1 METKSWHLSLKHHHK
16 PKSVLP
22 FPEYVEPGRYMVA
35 TIKQLVSAHLPDSFP
50 DPELIELVHCG
61 CKLKDDLT
69 LDSYGI
75 ESGSTLHILKKVLPE
90 PKEEPEPVD
99 RCAATEE
106 FRLLQNV
113 LQDSPSYRDDVFK
126 MLSDKESLE
135 GIIKAFP
142 GLSSDPVGLGVL
154 QNKDLF
160 VLFADPNLLD
170 VLIRSH
176 PALVNAIVLIFKTVS
191 RGRHRQSNNTGDS
204 VYSMPGAFLFEG
216 MSDDDESGSRAG
228 SFQRSR
234 SPTNLNNGG
243 ATGPRPI
250 TQSELASAL
259 ALANSPES
267 NAVTPNLGSQDV
279 SAGGSSAATAA
290 AAGVLSRALRQA
302 LASRVTPQQ
311 GRWQTQMQQLRDM
324 GIRDEGL
331 ALRALQATDGD
342 MQTALEIIFARRGG
356 L

>member
-1 METKSWHLSLKHHHK
+1 MENQSWHLSLKLHHK

-22 FPEYVEPGRYMVA
+22 FPEYVEPGRYTVA

-69 LDSYGI
+69 LDSCGI
-75 ESGSTLHILKKVLPE
+75 KSGSTLHILKKVLPE
-90 PKEEPEPVD
+90 PEEEPEPVD
-99 RCAATEE
+99 RFAAAEE
-106 FRLLQNV
+106 FRLLRNV
-113 LQDSPSYRDDVFK
+113 LQDNPLYRDDVFK

-142 GLSSDPVGLGVL
+142 GLSSDPVGL
-154 QNKDLF
+154 
-160 VLFADPNLLD
+160 DPNLLD

-191 RGRHRQSNNTGDS
+191 RSRHRQSAEYVMHNTGDS

-216 MSDDDESGSRAG
+216 MSDDDDDESGSRAG
-228 SFQRSR
+228 SSQRPR

-267 NAVTPNLGSQDV
+267 NAVTPNPGSQDV
-279 SAGGSSAATAA
+279 SAGGSSATAA

-302 LASRVTPQQ
+302 LASRVTPLQ

-324 GIRDEGL
+324 GIREEGL
-331 ALRALQATDGD
+331 ALRALQAADGD
-342 MQTALEIIFARRGG
+342 LQTALEIIFARGGG